1 MTLGLHLLLYWQAK
15 HSLPYLKFKLSNPKV
30 QFNLF
35 LAEFIWLTSWSSFS
49 CEEEVPDSAMNG
61 DTTWTLCT
69 ETDGDRFVSDLPAP
83 SSAEAILML
92 SGDQPTRQ
100 YSIFLANTSHYWLIW
115 MRLTVN
121 SLGLMGW
128 RTSFYMHFAHPGEKD
143 FHLTQGCL
151 LPFCNIERRN
161 GGADTSVYITCMN
174 MISSFAYF
182 PKQSGHGWGLFVI
195 HIRFGE
201 HAKLALISSSWLH
214 FKQLLGLSCA
224 LISGNVPVL
233 KTFSFG
239 IRLSRRL
246 CFALSIDF
254 SFMKQSAVT
263 GA

>member
-128 RTSFYMHFAHPGEKD
+128 RTSFYMHFAHPGEKRLS
-143 FHLTQGCL
+143 FNTR
-151 LPFCNIERRN
+151 LPFTILQHWKKEWRGRHFCIYYMYEYDFKFLHIFQNNLAMAE
-161 GGADTSVYITCMN
+161 GCSSYI
-174 MISSFAYF
+174 
-182 PKQSGHGWGLFVI
+182 
-195 HIRFGE
+195 
-201 HAKLALISSSWLH
+201 
-214 FKQLLGLSCA
+214 
-224 LISGNVPVL
+224 
-233 KTFSFG
+233 
-239 IRLSRRL
+239 
-246 CFALSIDF
+246 
-254 SFMKQSAVT
+254 
-263 GA
+263 

>member
-35 LAEFIWLTSWSSFS
+35 LAEFIWLTCWSSFS

-69 ETDGDRFVSDLPAP
+69 KTDGDRFVSDLPAP

-174 MISSFAYF
+174 MISSFCIFSKTIWPWLRAVRHTYKVWRTCQASINF
-182 PKQSGHGWGLFVI
+182 FILATLQTTLRVI
-195 HIRFGE
+195 MRSNFW
-201 HAKLALISSSWLH
+201 KCSS
-214 FKQLLGLSCA
+214 FKN
-224 LISGNVPVL
+224 IFFWH
-233 KTFSFG
+233 KT
-239 IRLSRRL
+239 L
-246 CFALSIDF
+246 
-254 SFMKQSAVT
+254 
-263 GA
+263 